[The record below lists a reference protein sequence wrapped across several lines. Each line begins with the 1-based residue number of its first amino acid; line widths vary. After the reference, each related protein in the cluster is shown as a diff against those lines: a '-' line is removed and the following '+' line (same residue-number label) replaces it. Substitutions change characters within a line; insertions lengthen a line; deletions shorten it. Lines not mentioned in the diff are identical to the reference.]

1 VTRLTPALQTE
12 MGAGGQ
18 HRDLYHVGQA
28 GLAAALR
35 G

>member
-1 VTRLTPALQTE
+1 VARLTPAPRTE
-12 MGAGGQ
+12 MGAGRQ

-28 GLAAALR
+28 GVAAALR